1 MALALLFDGR
11 GPTVEKAGR
20 RIAKEQSARSRW
32 TKSMNTQATIEKTQ
46 SWHSSNGRSIMETMV
61 VVAIAAIL
69 GAVAVPQ
76 MISARRLIRSAALP
90 REVVTQL
97 RFAKQQAMSQRQ
109 AFTFQYDDSTKQI
122 RIIDHNNNGNPNPA
136 CNVLGKDIVGD
147 ALYPDTACSVTVLTI
162 PLGGGAVPAAD
173 ISIGVPTGL
182 SGVST
187 LDDTS
192 TPTTVATGGK
202 LNINFQPDGSV
213 IDAAGNTVNYRT
225 LFLYNNRLPTETAVA
240 ISVLGSAGR
249 VKVWRYSSS
258 VNKYAE

>member
-1 MALALLFDGR
+1 
-11 GPTVEKAGR
+11 
-20 RIAKEQSARSRW
+20 
-32 TKSMNTQATIEKTQ
+32 MNTQATIERNQ
-46 SWHSSNGRSIMETMV
+46 SWHSSSGNSVIETMV
-61 VVAIAAIL
+61 VVAIAAVL

-76 MISARRLIRSAALP
+76 MLSARRLMRSAAMP
-90 REVVTQL
+90 REVVAQL
-97 RFAKQQAMSQRQ
+97 RFARQQAMSQRQ

-122 RIIDHNNNGNPNPA
+122 KIIDHNNNGNPNSA
-136 CNVLGKDIVGD
+136 CNVAGKDIVAD
-147 ALYPDTACSVTVLTI
+147 PLYPNTACSTTVLTV

-192 TPTTVATGGK
+192 TPTSLTGGK

-213 IDAAGNTVNYRT
+213 IDTSGNPVNSRA
-225 LFLYNNRLPTETAVA
+225 LFLYNNRAANETAVA
-240 ISVLGSAGR
+240 ISVLGAAGR
-249 VKVWRYSSS
+249 IKVWRYSSS